1 MIIHKNV
8 QRMPMRILFV
18 LISILFIS
26 IDLFSQ
32 TIPSVETTFSIHKKE
47 KQQFSFF
54 LQKGYL
60 LKAIL
65 IQKGIDLSISV
76 YKKNDSTPL
85 ALFDSPNGENGPEP
99 IAFESQSTGDYILV
113 IEQLSDDSV
122 LEGKYSLRQI
132 YVQELKAK
140 SDSSFAKGSRV
151 VIGPLSKSKIDNLVN
166 LAMLWG
172 FLKYHHPSVARC
184 DYNWDAELFRVL
196 PRLLSART
204 KTEANAVLENWVD
217 KIGKPDP
224 CTTCKITKNDSSVN
238 IMPDYG
244 YLFNEGNLS
253 VSLVTKLNYIKNN
266 RNQEE
271 NYYVSLAGGIGNPVF
286 DHEAPYA
293 KMIYPDAG
301 YRLLS
306 LFRYWNIIQYFFPY
320 KYLIGEDWNK
330 ILSEFIPRFVLAKD
344 ATQYTLACLE
354 IIARVHD
361 SHANVWGN
369 NKILNEYFGNYQAP
383 VQAAFAENKLIVTG
397 YYADTFS
404 IKEKLRIGDV
414 ITKINGVPVDLL
426 VKNKLY
432 LIAASNY
439 EKQLAEIP
447 NRALLRG
454 KSGSLPFEIIRDNKI
469 KLVNV
474 PCVDATR
481 LNRGRDIMAMDF
493 NPFPNDSSYRI
504 INGNIGYVFP
514 GRYKDSQLA
523 GIKKTFEKT
532 RGMIIDMRTYPSEF
546 MPFSFGHYIKPNSS
560 PFVKFTVGDV
570 SNPGLFTF
578 GQLLSNGEPN
588 PDYYKGPIVEIVN
601 SITMS
606 QAEYTTMAF
615 QTAPDLTVIGSI
627 TAGADGNVSPITLPG
642 GISTLISGIGVY
654 YPDGRETQRKGI
666 QIDQEVRPTVEGIKQ
681 GRDELLERAIE
692 LIKSKSSVK
701 GN

>member
-286 DHEAPYA
+286 DHEVPYA

-369 NKILNEYFGNYQAP
+369 NKILNEYFGNYQVP

>member
-1 MIIHKNV
+1 
-8 QRMPMRILFV
+8 MPMRILFV

-151 VIGPLSKSKIDNLVN
+151 VIGPLSKLKIDNLVN

-224 CTTCKITKNDSSVN
+224 CTTCKITKNDSSVKL
-238 IMPDYG
+238 MPDYG

-369 NKILNEYFGNYQAP
+369 NKILNEYFGNYQVP

-601 SITMS
+601 PITMS